1 LSFREYNEI
10 EELIY
15 QDGVKHDYFNCSHIM
30 ENVSMPGINS
40 ENHMDHDF
48 SHPPVYEG
56 DSYDGANSILSHE
69 EYQDLQETKPIFFKD
84 YR

>member
-1 LSFREYNEI
+1 
-10 EELIY
+10 
-15 QDGVKHDYFNCSHIM
+15 M